1 MFKQYSLALRLV
13 AASAA
18 ILMLVLITACGG
30 GDDKKTDEGRS
41 NATATNSSS
50 GGEKTPTATD
60 ATGSDGSSDLSAL
73 AAQYGNFTGVVKYE
87 TSGFGDSLTAIKI
100 YKDKGRSRVDYEG
113 AEGSGSFITNADGSF
128 ACAENQC
135 IKYPAGQGLD
145 PTAAF
150 TTFISA
156 ETIEKS
162 YGDIP
167 EGVNVKKSSR
177 QIAGTD
183 ATCYIYSGEIDKTE
197 AGDESGEICFAQS
210 GLLLRLEFSGAS
222 GGGTFNAVEASQD
235 VSEADFEP
243 PFPVTDIPGQ

>member
-1 MFKQYSLALRLV
+1 MFKQYSLALRLI
-13 AASAA
+13 AGSAA

-30 GDDKKTDEGRS
+30 GDDKTDSGG

-50 GGEKTPTATD
+50 GGEKTPAATD

-73 AAQYGNFTGVVKYE
+73 AAEYGNFTGVVKYE
-87 TSGFGDSLTAIKI
+87 TSGFGDSLTAMKI
-100 YKDKGRSRVDYEG
+100 YKDKARSRVDYEG
-113 AEGSGSFITNADGSF
+113 SDGSGSFITNADGSF

-167 EGVNVKKSSR
+167 EGVDVKKSSR

-183 ATCYIYSGEIDKTE
+183 ATCYTYSGDIDKTE

-222 GGGTFNAVEASQD
+222 GGGTFNAVQASQD

-243 PFPVTDIPGQ
+243 PFPITEIPGQ

>member
-1 MFKQYSLALRLV
+1 MLKQSSLALRLV
-13 AASAA
+13 AASAT

-30 GDDKKTDEGRS
+30 GDDKKTDEGGS
-41 NATATNSSS
+41 NATATKSTS
-50 GGEKTPTATD
+50 GGEKTPSATD
-60 ATGSDGSSDLSAL
+60 GTGSDGAADLKAL
-73 AAQYGNFTGVVKYE
+73 AAEYGTFIGVVKYE
-87 TSGFGDSLTAIKI
+87 TSGFGGSLTSMTI
-100 YKDKGRSRVDYEG
+100 YKDKARSRVDYEG
-113 AEGSGSFITNADGSF
+113 SDGSGSFITNADGSF
-128 ACAENQC
+128 ACSDNQC

-167 EGVNVKKSSR
+167 EGVDVKKSNR

-183 ATCYIYSGEIDKTE
+183 ATCYTYSGDIDKTE

-210 GLLLRLEFSGAS
+210 GLLLRLEFGGAS
-222 GGGTFNAVEASQD
+222 GSGTFNAVQASED

-243 PFPVTDIPGQ
+243 PFPVTEIPGQ